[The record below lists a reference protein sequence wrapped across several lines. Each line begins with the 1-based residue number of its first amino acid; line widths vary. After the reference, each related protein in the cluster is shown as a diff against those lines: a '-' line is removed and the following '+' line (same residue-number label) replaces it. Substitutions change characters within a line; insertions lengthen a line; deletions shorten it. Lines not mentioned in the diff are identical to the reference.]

1 MKAFVKKNGSMELLE
16 TQDPEKRRLIETSE
30 RHRRELEKEVK
41 GMAQKTERVLTNA
54 LVIGG
59 ALALTYLAVTQ
70 FTKKSKTKKIK
81 KKQAAPEVAASAE
94 EHEVHESSGPSLLQQ
109 IGTKLMDQATIILLD
124 IARQKLAEYMQNRKT
139 EDEPS

>member
-1 MKAFVKKNGSMELLE
+1 MELLE

-59 ALALTYLAVTQ
+59 ALALTYLAVSQ

-81 KKQAAPEVAASAE
+81 KKQAASEVAASAV
-94 EHEVHESSGPSLLQQ
+94 EHEVHESSSPSLLRQ
-109 IGTKLMDQATIILLD
+109 IGTKVMDQATIILLD
-124 IARQKLAEYMQNRKT
+124 IARQKLAEYVQNRKT